1 MAVKKTVEE
10 VKPVEGIPFLLEQRV
25 MAVASDL
32 GVMDAKGGSKAMLE
46 AWDAYEDHVVAV
58 VRKYDERH
66 HTDYSPR
73 ALDIAEAVLEKLQRI
88 AEAQQ

>member
-32 GVMDAKGGSKAMLE
+32 GVMDASGGSKAMLE
-46 AWDAYEDHVVAV
+46 AWDAYEDSVVDV

-66 HTDYSPR
+66 HKNYSPH
-73 ALDIAEAVLEKLQRI
+73 ALDIAESVIEKIQRI

>member
-32 GVMDAKGGSKAMLE
+32 GVIDSAGGSKAMLD
-46 AWDAYEDHVVAV
+46 AWDAYEDHVIDV
-58 VRKYDERH
+58 VKKYDEKH
-66 HTDYSPR
+66 HKDYSPH
-73 ALDIAEAVLEKLQRI
+73 ALDIAETVAKKIQRI

>member
-32 GVMDAKGGSKAMLE
+32 GVMDAEGGSKAMLE

-58 VRKYDERH
+58 VKKYDERH
-66 HTDYSPR
+66 HKDYSPH
-73 ALDIAEAVLEKLQRI
+73 ALDIAESVIEKIQRI
-88 AEAQQ
+88 VEAQQ

>member
-10 VKPVEGIPFLLEQRV
+10 VKPVEDIPFLLEQRV
-25 MAVASDL
+25 IAVASDL
-32 GVMDAKGGSKAMLE
+32 GVMDASDGSKAMLE

-58 VRKYDERH
+58 VKKYDERH
-66 HTDYSPR
+66 HKNYSLH
-73 ALDIAEAVLEKLQRI
+73 ALDIAEAVIEKLQRI

>member
-10 VKPVEGIPFLLEQRV
+10 VKPVEGIPVLLEQRV
-25 MAVASDL
+25 IAVASDL
-32 GVMDAKGGSKAMLE
+32 GVMDASGGSKAMLE

-66 HTDYSPR
+66 HKDYSPH
-73 ALDIAEAVLEKLQRI
+73 ALDSAEAVIEKLQRI

>member
-10 VKPVEGIPFLLEQRV
+10 VKPIEGIPFLLEQRV

-32 GVMDAKGGSKAMLE
+32 GVMDAKSGSKAMLD
-46 AWDAYEDHVVAV
+46 AWDAYEDHVVDV

-66 HTDYSPR
+66 HKNYSPH
-73 ALDIAEAVLEKLQRI
+73 ALDIAESVIEKIQRI
-88 AEAQQ
+88 AQEQQ

>member
-10 VKPVEGIPFLLEQRV
+10 VEPVEDIPFLLEQRV

-32 GVMDAKGGSKAMLE
+32 GVMDDSGGSKAMLE
-46 AWDAYEDHVVAV
+46 AWDAYEDHVVDV
-58 VRKYDERH
+58 VRTYDERH
-66 HTDYSPR
+66 HKNYSQH
-73 ALDIAEAVLEKLQRI
+73 ALDIAEAVIKKIQRI

>member
-10 VKPVEGIPFLLEQRV
+10 VKPVEDIPFLLEQRV

-32 GVMDAKGGSKAMLE
+32 GVMDASGGSQAMLD
-46 AWDAYEDHVVAV
+46 AWDAYEDHVVDV
-58 VRKYDERH
+58 VKKYDERH
-66 HTDYSPR
+66 HKDYSPR
-73 ALDIAEAVLEKLQRI
+73 ALDIAEAVIEKLQRI

>member
-1 MAVKKTVEE
+1 MAVKKSVEE

-32 GVMDAKGGSKAMLE
+32 GVMDVKGGSKAMLA

-58 VRKYDERH
+58 VKKYDERH
-66 HTDYSPR
+66 HKDYSPH
-73 ALDIAEAVLEKLQRI
+73 ALDIAEAVIEKLQRI
-88 AEAQQ
+88 AEEQQ